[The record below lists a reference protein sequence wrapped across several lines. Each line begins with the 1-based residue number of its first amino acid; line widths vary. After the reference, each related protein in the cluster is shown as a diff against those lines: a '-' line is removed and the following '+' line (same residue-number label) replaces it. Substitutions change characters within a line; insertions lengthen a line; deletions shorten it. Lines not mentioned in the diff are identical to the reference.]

1 MNSILRLM
9 LRMLWRDWR
18 AGELT
23 VLAFALVLATAA
35 LSSVSFLTDRV
46 QQALTLESHQLLGGD
61 LLLTADHPWS
71 AKRQQQAVQ
80 TGLQVARS
88 TSFLSMVS
96 ADGATQLTD
105 IKAVSA
111 NYPLRG
117 TLRTALVVNGSDAN
131 TRGVP
136 APGTVWLD
144 ERLMAALALQTGMQ
158 VRLGVRQFTVAAVLT
173 LEPDRGINVMA
184 LAPRLM
190 LNEQDMASTGLVQ
203 EGSRVSYRLHLAGAP
218 DQVAAFRHTAE
229 AHMERG
235 EKLETLDN
243 ARPEIRNVLERSQR
257 FLRLAALLAVVLAAV
272 AVALAADRYV
282 RRHMDGCAVL
292 RCLGASGNQLLVIH
306 GAEFILLGVI
316 VTVVGCLAGFLVQY
330 GLQVLLV
337 DLLRQQ
343 LPAPG
348 WAPWAQGAAVSMT
361 LVAGFAL
368 PPLLRLRKVSTLRV
382 LRREWNAMEP
392 VALSAW
398 AAGAVLLA
406 LLMLWV
412 AGEVGLWAIVL
423 GGFVGAILIYA
434 LLARLLLAALSHLRR
449 GGHAIG
455 WRYGVANL
463 RRHLRATLV
472 QAVALGLS
480 MTALLLLTVARGD
493 LLAAWQGRVPADAPN
508 RFVINIQ
515 PDQLQAINDYFSSQG
530 LPRPLLEPMVRGRLV
545 AINGRNVEPGDY
557 ANEAARRLVEREF
570 NLSWTAQLPGGNAV
584 TQGRWYGDTREP
596 QFSVEQGL
604 AETLGLKLGDALTY
618 DIGATR
624 VTAKITSLRKLE
636 WDSMRVN
643 FFVVAPPGL
652 IDGLPASYISSFHLP
667 QDKVAI
673 IAGLVQRF
681 PNLTVIDVA
690 AIMRQLQDTINK
702 VARAVQGVFAF
713 ALLAGLAVLYAA
725 LQATADERAHEIAV
739 LRALG
744 ARERQLRTTLIA
756 EFAVL
761 GAVAGMLAGGGTAL
775 ISMALARWAFHL
787 PYTPTPMLLVAGL
800 VGGVVLVVS
809 AGLLGSR
816 AAMRSS
822 PLHALREAA

>member
-1 MNSILRLM
+1 MNDYR
-9 LRMLWRDWR
+9 
-18 AGELT
+18 
-23 VLAFALVLATAA
+23 
-35 LSSVSFLTDRV
+35 
-46 QQALTLESHQLLGGD
+46 
-61 LLLTADHPWS
+61 
-71 AKRQQQAVQ
+71 RQVE
-80 TGLQVARS
+80 
-88 TSFLSMVS
+88 
-96 ADGATQLTD
+96 TQL
-105 IKAVSA
+105 
-111 NYPLRG
+111 G
-117 TLRTALVVNGSDAN
+117 
-131 TRGVP
+131 
-136 APGTVWLD
+136 
-144 ERLMAALALQTGMQ
+144 
-158 VRLGVRQFTVAAVLT
+158 
-173 LEPDRGINVMA
+173 
-184 LAPRLM
+184 
-190 LNEQDMASTGLVQ
+190 
-203 EGSRVSYRLHLAGAP
+203 
-218 DQVAAFRHTAE
+218 
-229 AHMERG
+229 RG

-243 ARPEIRNVLERSQR
+243 ARPEVRNVLERSQR

-282 RRHMDGCAVL
+282 RRHVDGCAVL

-306 GAEFILLGVI
+306 GGEFILLGVI
-316 VTVVGCLAGFLVQY
+316 VTIVGCLAGFLVQY
-330 GLQVLLV
+330 GLQVLLL

-382 LRREWNAMEP
+382 LRREWNAVEP
-392 VALSAW
+392 IALSAW
-398 AAGAVLLA
+398 IVGAALLA

-412 AGEVGLWAIVL
+412 AGEAGLWAIVL
-423 GGFVGAILIYA
+423 GGFAGAIAVYA
-434 LLARLLLAALSHLRR
+434 LLARLLLAALSHLRQ
-449 GGHAIG
+449 GGQAIG

-472 QAVALGLS
+472 QTVALGLS
-480 MTALLLLTVARGD
+480 MTALLLLSVARGD
-493 LLAAWQGRVPADAPN
+493 LLAAWQGRVPPDAPN

-515 PDQLQAINDYFSSQG
+515 PDQLQAIGDYFVSQN

-545 AINGRNVEPGDY
+545 GINGRGVEPRDY
-557 ANEAARRLVEREF
+557 ADEGARRLVEREF
-570 NLSWTAQLPGGNAV
+570 NLSWTAQLPAGNAV
-584 TQGRWYGDTREP
+584 TQGRWYGDARGP

-618 DIGATR
+618 DIGGTR

-667 QDKVAI
+667 RDKVATV
-673 IAGLVQRF
+673 AALVQRF
-681 PNLTVIDVA
+681 PNLTVIDVE
-690 AIMRQLQDTINK
+690 AIMRQLQDTIDK
-702 VARAVQGVFAF
+702 VARAVQGVFGF

-744 ARERQLRTTLIA
+744 ARERQLRMTLIA

-761 GAVAGMLAGGGTAL
+761 GAIAGTLAGGGAAL

-787 PYTPTPMLLVAGL
+787 PYTPNPLLVVSGLAG
-800 VGGVVLVVS
+800 GMALVVS
-809 AGLLGSR
+809 AGLLGLR
-816 AAMRSS
+816 AALRGS
-822 PLHALREAA
+822 PIEALRAV